1 MLQSPRP
8 SGDSRSCRNINW
20 QPRWA
25 EICLIADYR
34 GTDFQVSA
42 AYLMPTLDGVSMV
55 QWRWKLGVGS
65 LESRV
70 WRLDFASDP
79 AVLPTLP
86 AIDLSPDGRSCLPVG
101 RLTATP

>member
-55 QWRWKLGVGS
+55 QWRWELEVWS
-65 LESRV
+65 LESGD
-70 WRLDFASDP
+70 WTLLLILLF
-79 AVLPTLP
+79 LPTLP